1 MILLPSRD
9 PTLRIEHTRS
19 LLALFPAGLD
29 CYLDWLCSGWFRE
42 RQKGLLPTVLPGCG
56 EQAALLEHPPALQ
69 VQPWRPVPRLSAL
82 VLGPVFQSRAH
93 GRRGHGPHWG
103 DGESAG
109 IPASAWVEGRPEAPK
124 VPAGHLEWTGL
135 LSSSLGFSPG
145 FPHSLQSLF
154 FFLSFHFFLFL
165 P

>member
-9 PTLRIEHTRS
+9 PALRIEHTRS
-19 LLALFPAGLD
+19 LLALSQLAWTVIWTGSAQAGAEKGRRVSCPQSSLD
-29 CYLDWLCSGWFRE
+29 VGSRLLSRSSP
-42 RQKGLLPTVLPGCG
+42 RGLSPDC
-56 EQAALLEHPPALQ
+56 QH
-69 VQPWRPVPRLSAL
+69 W
-82 VLGPVFQSRAH
+82 VLGPIFQSRAR
-93 GRRGHGPHWG
+93 GRRGYGPRWG

-109 IPASAWVEGRPEAPK
+109 IPAWAWVEGRPEAPK

-135 LSSSLGFSPG
+135 LSSSLGFSLG